1 MTEDLNKLSVEDLGM
16 LFPIVLTE
24 YNPEWRNKFLAEKE
38 LLLDS
43 LKTVKIIGIEHIGS
57 TAIPGLI
64 AKPTIDILLEIKDGA
79 DISHMTEQLKRIGY
93 NSIPKPENPPPH
105 LMFVKGYSITGYC
118 GQKYHIHIR
127 YLGDW
132 DELVFRDYLVRNP
145 DVVQLYAGLKKR
157 LSVSYKNDR
166 EKYTDA
172 KTDFIKDIIQR
183 ARKELDNLP

>member
-118 GQKYHIHIR
+118 GQTYHIHIR

-145 DVVQLYAGLKKR
+145 DVVQLYVGLKKR